1 MYLCKKVLTVLM
13 SGHLL
18 PVDMKPIV
26 MIVTVPVFQVELLHP
41 VLLEITIY
49 VIQPQNTGLKI
60 SGIPTTQCGKAIVM
74 KVVTVVL
81 TMEDHDL
88 M

>member
-1 MYLCKKVLTVLM
+1 MNYIEYMYLCKKVLTVLM

-49 VIQPQNTGLKI
+49 VNQPQILASK
-60 SGIPTTQCGKAIVM
+60 S
-74 KVVTVVL
+74 VVHQLHNVARQL
-81 TMEDHDL
+81 L
-88 M
+88 